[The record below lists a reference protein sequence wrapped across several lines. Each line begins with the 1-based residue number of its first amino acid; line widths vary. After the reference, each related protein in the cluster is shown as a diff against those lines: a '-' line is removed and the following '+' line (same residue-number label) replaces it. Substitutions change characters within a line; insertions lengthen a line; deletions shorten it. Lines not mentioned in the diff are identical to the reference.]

1 MKNMTNSCLI
11 IFLIMSST
19 AWSQLF
25 GDKKIEKT
33 IVKTGPYFGVQSG
46 RFYAGEIGM
55 ERQWK
60 QGKLKS
66 PSTHAAHFGVN
77 YSYDFSNWNPIL
89 GYDIGYWHRK
99 DNISMTFGGTLCVRT
114 NFEQYRYGFTP
125 VIGYKVW
132 QIHLQTGYQFLFPIL
147 KSSDNYFPANT
158 IFLSARFVVV
168 NDREVKKKE
177 VSKTKRKT

>member
-1 MKNMTNSCLI
+1 MKNTVNSLLI
-11 IFLIMSST
+11 FFSLFYFQVN
-19 AWSQLF
+19 AQLF

-66 PSTHAAHFGVN
+66 PSTNAFHFGVN

-89 GYDIGYWHRK
+89 GYDMGYWFRK
-99 DNISMTFGGTLCVRT
+99 DNISLTYGATLCART
-114 NFEQYRYGFTP
+114 NFEKYRFGFTP
-125 VIGYKVW
+125 VLGYKVW
-132 QIHLQTGYQFLFPIL
+132 QIHLQTGYQFLFPMR
-147 KSSDNYFPANT
+147 KSSTNYFLANN
-158 IFLSARFVVV
+158 IFLSARFVLV
-168 NDREVKKKE
+168 NDREVKKKVKE
-177 VSKTKRKT
+177 K